1 MFGYIIANKA
11 ELKLKDYEKYREYYC
26 GVCNSLKERYG
37 IVSGLSLSYDV
48 TFLAIL
54 LSALYES
61 ETTRQ
66 SKHCIVHP
74 VNKHFYFSNDMI
86 DYAADMCLLLS
97 YFKCLDDWQDDKN
110 FARLTYSA
118 VLRKNVKAICK
129 KYPIQAQAI
138 RENLKK
144 LNSYESKNEETCNID
159 ALSSCFGGLLGT
171 VFCNKRADC
180 PFDTFQND
188 LYNMGYHLG
197 KYIYIL
203 DAYDDLEQDIKKGDF
218 NPFIDICETNA
229 EFDGYVKELLL
240 MEAADAA
247 QAFEMLPIVKDV
259 DILRNIIYSGI
270 WIKYYEIFRRRNEKS
285 L

>member
-1 MFGYIIANKA
+1 MFGYIITNKA

-37 IVSGLSLSYDV
+37 IISGLSLSYDV
-48 TFLAIL
+48 TFLAIV
-54 LSALYES
+54 LSGFYEP

-110 FARLTYSA
+110 FARLAYSA
-118 VLRKNVKAICK
+118 VSRENVRGICK
-129 KYPIQAQAI
+129 KYPVQAEI
-138 RENLKK
+138 VRESLKNLNLYENEKK
-144 LNSYESKNEETCNID
+144 YGNID
-159 ALSSCFGGLLGT
+159 MLSSCFGRLLGT
-171 VFCNKRADC
+171 LFCNKQADYH
-180 PFDTFQND
+180 FDTFQKD

-203 DAYDDLEQDIKKGDF
+203 DAYDDLEQDIKRGSF
-218 NPFIDICETNA
+218 NPFKAIYEANA
-229 EFDGYVKELLL
+229 DFDSYVKELLL

-247 QAFEMLPIVKDV
+247 QAFERLPIIEDV

>member
-54 LSALYES
+54 LSVLYEP

-74 VNKHFYFSNDMI
+74 VNKHFYFSNEMI

-118 VLRKNVKAICK
+118 VSRKNVRGICK
-129 KYPIQAQAI
+129 KYPVQAQAI
-138 RENLKK
+138 REKLKR
-144 LNSYESKNEETCNID
+144 LNYYENKNEEACNID
-159 ALSSCFGGLLGT
+159 ALSACFGELLGK
-171 VFCNKRADC
+171 VFCNKRAAC
-180 PFDTFQND
+180 RFDTFQNE

-218 NPFIDICETNA
+218 NSFIGICETNA
-229 EFDGYVKELLL
+229 DFDGYVKELLL

>member
-54 LSALYES
+54 LSAFYES

-74 VNKHFYFSNDMI
+74 VNKHFYFSNNMI

-118 VLRKNVKAICK
+118 VSRKNVKAICK

-180 PFDTFQND
+180 RFDTFQND

-218 NPFIDICETNA
+218 NPFIDIYETNA

-247 QAFEMLPIVKDV
+247 QAFEMLPIVRDV

>member
-54 LSALYES
+54 LSALYEP
-61 ETTRQ
+61 ETTRR
-66 SKHCIVHP
+66 SRHCMVHP
-74 VNKHFYFSNDMI
+74 VRKHFYFSNDMI

-97 YFKCLDDWQDDKN
+97 YYKCLDDWQDDKN

-118 VLRKNVKAICK
+118 VSRKHVREICK

-144 LNSYESKNEETCNID
+144 LGSYESENKETCNLD
-159 ALSSCFGGLLGT
+159 ALSACFGRLLGT

-180 PFDTFQND
+180 RFDTFWKE
-188 LYNMGYHLG
+188 LYHIGYHLG

-203 DAYDDLEQDIKKGDF
+203 DAYDDLEQDIKKGNF
-218 NPFIDICETNA
+218 NSFIDVHETNA
-229 EFDGYVKELLL
+229 DFDGYVKELLL

-259 DILRNIIYSGI
+259 DIVRNIIYSGI
-270 WIKYYEIFRRRNEKS
+270 WVKYYEIFRRRNEKS

>member
-54 LSALYES
+54 LSAFYES

-74 VNKHFYFSNDMI
+74 VNKHFYFSNNMI

-118 VLRKNVKAICK
+118 VSRKNVRGIYK

-144 LNSYESKNEETCNID
+144 LNSYENKNKETCDID

-171 VFCNKRADC
+171 VFCNKRTDRR
-180 PFDTFQND
+180 FDTFQND

-203 DAYDDLEQDIKKGDF
+203 DAYDDLEQDVKKGDF
-218 NPFIDICETNA
+218 NPFIGICEANA
-229 EFDGYVKELLL
+229 DFDGYVKELLL

>member
-1 MFGYIIANKA
+1 MFGYIIANKV

-54 LSALYES
+54 LSALYEF

-118 VLRKNVKAICK
+118 VLRKNVKAIYK

-144 LNSYESKNEETCNID
+144 LNSYESKDEETCNID

-171 VFCNKRADC
+171 VFCNKRAEC

-218 NPFIDICETNA
+218 NPFIEIYETNA

>member
-61 ETTRQ
+61 ETIRQ

-118 VLRKNVKAICK
+118 VLRKNVREICK
-129 KYPIQAQAI
+129 KYPMQAQAI
-138 RENLKK
+138 REGLKK
-144 LNSYESKNEETCNID
+144 LNSYENKNKETCNID

-180 PFDTFQND
+180 HFDIFQND

-203 DAYDDLEQDIKKGDF
+203 DAYDDLEQDIKKGGF

-229 EFDGYVKELLL
+229 DFDGYVKELLL

>member
-54 LSALYES
+54 LSAFYES
-61 ETTRQ
+61 ETTRR

-118 VLRKNVKAICK
+118 MSRKNVRGISK

-144 LNSYESKNEETCNID
+144 LNSYENKNKETCNID

-180 PFDTFQND
+180 RFDTFQND

-203 DAYDDLEQDIKKGDF
+203 DAYDDLEQDIKKGGF
-218 NPFIDICETNA
+218 NPFIDIYGTNA
-229 EFDGYVKELLL
+229 DFDGYVKELLL

>member
-54 LSALYES
+54 LSALYEP

-86 DYAADMCLLLS
+86 DYATDMCLLLS

-118 VLRKNVKAICK
+118 VSRKNVRGICK

-180 PFDTFQND
+180 RFDTFQND

-218 NPFIDICETNA
+218 NPFIEIYETNA

>member
-54 LSALYES
+54 LSAFYES

-74 VNKHFYFSNDMI
+74 VNKHFYFSNNMI
-86 DYAADMCLLLS
+86 DYAADMCLLLL

-118 VLRKNVKAICK
+118 VSRKNVKAICK

-180 PFDTFQND
+180 RFDTFQND

-218 NPFIDICETNA
+218 NPFIDIYETNA

-247 QAFEMLPIVKDV
+247 QAFEMLPIVRDV

>member
-1 MFGYIIANKA
+1 MFGYIITNKV

-37 IVSGLSLSYDV
+37 MASGLSLSYDV

-54 LSALYES
+54 LSAFYEP

-66 SKHCIVHP
+66 SKRCIVHP

-97 YFKCLDDWQDDKN
+97 YFKCLDDWRDDKS
-110 FARLTYSA
+110 FTRLTYSA
-118 VLRKNVKAICK
+118 VSRKNVREICK
-129 KYPIQAQAI
+129 KYPIQAETV
-138 RENLKK
+138 RESLKK
-144 LNSYESKNEETCNID
+144 LNLYENKYGNID
-159 ALSSCFGGLLGT
+159 ILSSHFGRLLGT
-171 VFCNKRADC
+171 VFCNKQADYC
-180 PFDTFQND
+180 FDTFQKD

-203 DAYDDLEQDIKKGDF
+203 DAYDDLEQDIKKDNF
-218 NPFIDICETNA
+218 NPFKGISEANA
-229 EFDGYVKELLL
+229 DFDGYVKELLL

-247 QAFEMLPIVKDV
+247 QAFERLPIVKDV

>member
-110 FARLTYSA
+110 FARLTYST
-118 VLRKNVKAICK
+118 VSRKNVRGICK
-129 KYPIQAQAI
+129 KYPVQAKAI

-144 LNSYESKNEETCNID
+144 LNSYENKNEETCNID
-159 ALSSCFGGLLGT
+159 ALSSCFGGLLGK

-180 PFDTFQND
+180 RFDTFQND

-218 NPFIDICETNA
+218 NSFIGICETIA
-229 EFDGYVKELLL
+229 DFDSYVKELLL